1 LPFSC
6 DALLKLALIRK
17 AFKRYLS
24 KGEFINKGIRM
35 LKAEKIIGYALLT
48 LGVILLLFSI
58 YEMVTVYTGSASA
71 PNLFNLQDIS
81 LPIGDNGSNVPLIQ
95 GAQLSQ
101 LPNLFFWFILMFFVL
116 FAGGK
121 IASLGV
127 NMIKDIKVE
136 VKEALN
142 PPKENQ

>member
-1 LPFSC
+1 
-6 DALLKLALIRK
+6 
-17 AFKRYLS
+17 
-24 KGEFINKGIRM
+24 M
-35 LKAEKIIGYALLT
+35 LKTEKIIGYALLT
-48 LGVILLLFSI
+48 LGVILLFFSI
-58 YEMVTVYTGSASA
+58 FEMVTVYTGSASP

-81 LPIGDNGSNVPLIQ
+81 LPLGQGGSTVPLIQ

-127 NMIKDIKVE
+127 SMIKDIKVE
-136 VKEALN
+136 VKDALL
-142 PPKENQ
+142 PPKETKNQ

>member
-1 LPFSC
+1 M
-6 DALLKLALIRK
+6 AKT
-17 AFKRYLS
+17 
-24 KGEFINKGIRM
+24 
-35 LKAEKIIGYALLT
+35 EKIIGYALLT

-58 YEMVTVYTGSASA
+58 YEMVNVYTGNAA
-71 PNLFNLQDIS
+71 PPNLVSFSDIS
-81 LPIGDNGSNVPLIQ
+81 LPTDQSGTTTTLIH

-101 LPNLFFWFILMFFVL
+101 LPNLFFWFIMMGFVL

-136 VKEALN
+136 IKEALTV
-142 PPKENQ
+142 PAETQVHLCKKPA